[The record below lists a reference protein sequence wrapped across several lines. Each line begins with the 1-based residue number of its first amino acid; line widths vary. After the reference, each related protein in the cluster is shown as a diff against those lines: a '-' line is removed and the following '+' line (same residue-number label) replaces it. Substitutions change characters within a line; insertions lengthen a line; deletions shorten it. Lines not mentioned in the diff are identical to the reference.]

1 MYEVV
6 REIAID
12 AAEAVALRREFR
24 TLDISIE
31 VLGAALQ
38 KLTEQVAEK
47 QLEVWGDV
55 SRRLGYSDVIDGESQ
70 GVSFRVDW
78 ASRKLIAERVLRDDP
93 ANA

>member
-6 REIAID
+6 KEVAID
-12 AAEAVALRREFR
+12 AREAVELRREFR

-38 KLTEQVAEK
+38 KLAEQTAERQMDVWSDVA
-47 QLEVWGDV
+47 
-55 SRRLGYSDVIDGESQ
+55 RRLGYSDAIDGESQ

-78 ASRKLIAERVLRDDP
+78 VGRKLLAERVPRPEEVRL
-93 ANA
+93 